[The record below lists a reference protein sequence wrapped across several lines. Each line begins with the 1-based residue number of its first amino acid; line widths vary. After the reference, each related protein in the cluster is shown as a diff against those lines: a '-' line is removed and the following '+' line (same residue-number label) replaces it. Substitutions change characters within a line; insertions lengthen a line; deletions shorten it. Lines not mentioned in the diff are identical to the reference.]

1 VHPIF
6 NLYNHEWPI
15 YTALPSE
22 LPPAKFVFEDP
33 GRIGHAI
40 DSFVS
45 SGVIVSGGTVRR
57 SILSPGV
64 IIESG
69 ALVEDSVL
77 MNDTIV
83 GPDAVVR
90 RAILDKNVKV
100 EKGAVLDLATR
111 EVDPSF
117 TISDRGVVVVG
128 KGGEVLRT

>member
-1 VHPIF
+1 
-6 NLYNHEWPI
+6 
-15 YTALPSE
+15 
-22 LPPAKFVFEDP
+22 
-33 GRIGHAI
+33 
-40 DSFVS
+40 
-45 SGVIVSGGTVRR
+45 
-57 SILSPGV
+57 
-64 IIESG
+64 
-69 ALVEDSVL
+69 

>member
-1 VHPIF
+1 
-6 NLYNHEWPI
+6 
-15 YTALPSE
+15 LPAE
-22 LPPAKFVFEDP
+22 LPPAKFVFEEP
-33 GRIGHAI
+33 GRVGHAI

-45 SGVIVSGGTVRR
+45 GGVIVTGGTVRR

-77 MNDTIV
+77 MNDVVI

-100 EKGAVLDLATR
+100 DAKAVLDLESGA
-111 EVDPSF
+111 VDPGF
-117 TISDRGVVVVG
+117 TVSDRGIVVVG
-128 KGGEVLRT
+128 KGGEVLRR